1 MNLTLADIVL
11 WGLAAAA
18 LSWWWRGHAVREAA
32 LAASRRYCQQMN
44 VQLLDET
51 VVLKR
56 LWPQRSA
63 HGSLVLRRAYEF
75 EFTATGDDRYPGTA
89 IMLGT
94 RLDSIQLAPHR
105 IQ

>member
-1 MNLTLADIVL
+1 MNLTLTGSVL
-11 WGLAAAA
+11 WGLAAAVLA
-18 LSWWWRGHAVREAA
+18 WWWRRHARRRQA
-32 LAASRRYCQQMN
+32 LEASRRYCQQMN

-63 HGSLVLRRAYEF
+63 HGSLILRRAYEF
-75 EFTATGDDRYPGTA
+75 EFTATGDDRYPGMV
-89 IMLGT
+89 IMLGI
-94 RLDSIQLAPHR
+94 RLDSVQLAPHR